1 MVLVGVAH
9 HPLHGGVVILHPPAP
24 LSSGRGGGAAKE
36 KAHTPPAG
44 VAAAGSASNGGH
56 GCPPAPGG
64 GAAAGAQT
72 ARGGGETGGVRHGRR
87 DRRISQVWM
96 LERDDFFLFERGWS
110 GMDGRKRNVWASLL
124 IGNQAA
130 RLSETP
136 TLAPPRLLSCPLP
149 KLTDGG
155 RGAGVP
161 AGAQGGAEARRRGR
175 LQAALPGLRCRR
187 VLRPRRHGGRRQGE
201 AAARR
206 GLRLPPHQRP
216 SPQGWG

>member
-36 KAHTPPAG
+36 KAHAPPVG

-110 GMDGRKRNVWASLL
+110 GMNGRKRNVWASLL
-124 IGNQAA
+124 IGPTSATPFGGVFFIFILFFFDLSKIYVVIFFCKYVTMPPV
-130 RLSETP
+130 RL
-136 TLAPPRLLSCPLP
+136 A
-149 KLTDGG
+149 
-155 RGAGVP
+155 V
-161 AGAQGGAEARRRGR
+161 RRY
-175 LQAALPGLRCRR
+175 RR
-187 VLRPRRHGGRRQGE
+187 MKWR
-201 AAARR
+201 
-206 GLRLPPHQRP
+206 
-216 SPQGWG
+216 